1 MLGQGDCLTKDFFFA
16 CKNPCKTLKHFTNYQ
31 EMQHIV
37 KDDWLINQMIGY
49 LPKNLQQIIA
59 HIRNSDCK

>member
-1 MLGQGDCLTKDFFFA
+1 
-16 CKNPCKTLKHFTNYQ
+16 
-31 EMQHIV
+31 MQHIV
-37 KDDWLINQMIGY
+37 KNGWLINQMIGY